1 MIPSSTF
8 YPRTLLSPRRFGG
21 GEHMALA
28 PRAVGGSAVLGL
40 IIAVGGLLVTVASFY
55 LILKIAGLVD
65 ALKDKIKEMKV

>member
-1 MIPSSTF
+1 
-8 YPRTLLSPRRFGG
+8 
-21 GEHMALA
+21 
-28 PRAVGGSAVLGL
+28 LGL